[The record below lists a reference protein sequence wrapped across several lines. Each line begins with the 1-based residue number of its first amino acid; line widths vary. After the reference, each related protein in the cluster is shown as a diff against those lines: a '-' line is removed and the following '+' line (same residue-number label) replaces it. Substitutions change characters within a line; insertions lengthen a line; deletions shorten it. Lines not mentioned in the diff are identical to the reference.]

1 VTRERDVSRGATSE
15 HDIRSPPPGPPR
27 WPTRQVFPFQTR
39 SENWDESQPLFERF
53 EEGFRVPATNSRQ
66 EPGFTV
72 MSNTMKRSTTSSMR
86 LTRKILL
93 IRASTS
99 GS

>member
-15 HDIRSPPPGPPR
+15 HDIRSRPR
-27 WPTRQVFPFQTR
+27 GRQDGRRDRYFLFQTR
-39 SENWDESQPLFERF
+39 SEHWDESQPLFERF
-53 EEGFRVPATNSRQ
+53 QEGFRVPATNSRQ